1 MIQSKALL
9 LATVFAVGLAF
20 TPFAL
25 AGELHEAV
33 KAGDISRVRTALAG
47 GEDVNAL
54 DMDWSAL
61 HLATA
66 LGNTEIVK
74 VLIDGGAD
82 VEAKGEPADSILS
95 I

>member
-9 LATVFAVGLAF
+9 LAMVLAGGF
-20 TPFAL
+20 VIPPCAL

-66 LGNTEIVK
+66 LGNTEIVQA
-74 VLIDGGAD
+74 LIEGGAN
-82 VEAKGEPADSILS
+82 VEAIY
-95 I
+95 